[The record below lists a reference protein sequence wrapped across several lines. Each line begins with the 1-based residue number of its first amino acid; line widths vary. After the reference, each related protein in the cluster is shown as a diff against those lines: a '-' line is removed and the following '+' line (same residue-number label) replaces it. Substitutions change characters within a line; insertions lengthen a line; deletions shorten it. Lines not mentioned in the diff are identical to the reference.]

1 MDNKIILS
9 TKSNKGQIW
18 QIIFATMSIFS
29 SSDAKE
35 DYYPDIT
42 YYKSNTKKIAAEQAP
57 ALTLGSRAE
66 QALAVTQ
73 KLEKRFNFNDVPGI
87 KNIPTSR
94 REQAP
99 VPISEPTQAQQEA
112 QAQSK
117 ARAKAQA
124 PKQAR
129 ASKQARAKARAS
141 KQARAK
147 ARAPKVKQKH
157 EIERSQIKL
166 ENMGRIIKK
175 KRRENRSNNSR
186 KRREKR

>member
-117 ARAKAQA
+117 ARAKARA

-129 ASKQARAKARAS
+129 AKA
-141 KQARAK
+141 Q
-147 ARAPKVKQKH
+147 APKVKQKH

-186 KRREKR
+186 KRRENR